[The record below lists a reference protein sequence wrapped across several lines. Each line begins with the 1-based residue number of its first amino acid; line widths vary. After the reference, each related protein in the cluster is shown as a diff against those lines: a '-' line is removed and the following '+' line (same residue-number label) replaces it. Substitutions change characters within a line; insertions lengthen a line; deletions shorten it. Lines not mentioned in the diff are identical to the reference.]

1 MKGKNA
7 MNLSE
12 RMGVFAQFLV
22 NVQCVDFGQI
32 DDLTDAK
39 NALDELRQFVNSADF
54 LNEFSAIC
62 NRFQNGLRAEDLK
75 RKGF

>member
-1 MKGKNA
+1 MKGIA

-12 RMGVFAQFLV
+12 RMGAFAQFLV
-22 NVQCVDFGQI
+22 NGQCVDFGQI
-32 DDLTDAK
+32 DDLNDAK

>member
-1 MKGKNA
+1 

-12 RMGVFAQFLV
+12 RMNAFAQFLV

-32 DDLTDAK
+32 DDLNYAK
-39 NALDELRQFVNSADF
+39 NALDELKKFVNSADF
-54 LNEFSAIC
+54 LNEFLAIC
-62 NRFQNGLRAEDLK
+62 NRFQNGLKAEDLK

>member
-1 MKGKNA
+1 

-12 RMGVFAQFLV
+12 RMNALAQFLV
-22 NVQCVDFGQI
+22 NVQCVDFTQI

-39 NALDELRQFVNSADF
+39 IALDELRQFVNSVDF
-54 LNEFSAIC
+54 FNEFSAIC

>member
-1 MKGKNA
+1 

-12 RMGVFAQFLV
+12 RMNALAQFLV
-22 NVQCVDFGQI
+22 NVQCVDFTQI

-39 NALDELRQFVNSADF
+39 MALDEMRQFVNSVDF

-62 NRFQNGLRAEDLK
+62 SRFQNGLRAEDLK

>member
-1 MKGKNA
+1 

-12 RMGVFAQFLV
+12 RMGAFAQFLV

-32 DDLTDAK
+32 DDLNDAK
-39 NALDELRQFVNSADF
+39 NALDELRKFVNSADF

-62 NRFQNGLRAEDLK
+62 NRFQNGLRSEDLK

>member
-1 MKGKNA
+1 MKGIA

-12 RMGVFAQFLV
+12 RMGAFAQFLV

-32 DDLTDAK
+32 DDLNDAK
-39 NALDELRQFVNSADF
+39 NALDELRQFVNSDDF
-54 LNEFSAIC
+54 LNEFSTIC
-62 NRFQNGLRAEDLK
+62 NRFQNGLHAEDLR